1 MFKKFIVRNTA
12 IVFLSLL
19 VLSCQK
25 EEEIDLSNINL
36 LSVSFQ
42 KANNP
47 SLVSDIKLDFDNEE
61 TFSGFVP
68 YGTSLHSLIATYE
81 FEGSS
86 VQIDGEEQTN
96 SVSSNDFGKER
107 VVSVLDERGNGKDY
121 LIRLHYHTGLPIVF
135 LDIFDPESVPREE
148 YITAEISVYGG
159 LDFPDIENTAIEIR
173 GRGNS
178 TWWGGQVEKKPYQ
191 IKFSDKQEVLGMADD
206 RRWVLLAEHYDPSMI
221 RNKLSF
227 EMGKMSNFVYS
238 PQGEYVEV
246 FINDQPQGTYVL
258 AQKVEESKNRLDIG
272 NNGYLIEMD
281 QRHRVYEDD
290 VYFEP
295 PIFRERAQKFGSW
308 LDTIF
313 NIKEPAD
320 IQHDSQAH
328 REIENVVNAFE
339 EVLFGD
345 NFKDPEAGYRNYIDV
360 DSFIDWYLINE
371 IGKSVD
377 AYGYASVFFSYVPG
391 EKIKMG
397 PVWDFDLSYG
407 NADYA
412 FHAFSGK
419 NAFFP
424 AGNWINEHPWIERL
438 LEDDYF
444 KQKVIERYTYFY
456 DKRDEFM
463 ALIDQFSDQ
472 INRSQALNYE
482 LYENLGQEIWNN
494 SSAIFQTHAEEVEYL
509 KSWLFER
516 INWMNGNL

>member
-206 RRWVLLAEHYDPSMI
+206 RRWVLLAEYWDRSMI
-221 RNKLSF
+221 RNKLTY
-227 EMGKMSNFVYS
+227 EMGSVSSFDYS
-238 PQGEYVEV
+238 PQGKYIEL
-246 FINDQPQGTYVL
+246 FINDEPQGTYVL
-258 AQKVEESKNRLDIG
+258 AQKVEESRNRVNIG
-272 NNGYLIEMD
+272 DTGFLIEMD
-281 QRHRVYEDD
+281 QRHRIDNDD
-290 VYFEP
+290 IYFEP
-295 PIFRERAQKFGSW
+295 TIFRDQMSKFSW
-308 LDTIF
+308 ADTIF

-320 IQHDSQAH
+320 IQYDSDAYI
-328 REIENVVNAFE
+328 EIENFVNEFE
-339 EVLFGD
+339 EVLFGN
-345 NFKDPEAGYRNYIDV
+345 NFKDPENGYRSYIDI

-377 AYGYASVFFSYVPG
+377 AYGYASVFFNYVPG

-397 PVWDFDLSYG
+397 PIWDFDLSYG
-407 NADYA
+407 NADFNSSSFY
-412 FHAFSGK
+412 
-419 NAFFP
+419 P
-424 AGNWINEHPWIERL
+424 TGNWIKEHPWFDRL
-438 LEDDYF
+438 LDDDYF

>member
-1 MFKKFIVRNTA
+1 MFKRLIVRNTA
-12 IVFLSLL
+12 IVYLSLL

-42 KANNP
+42 KASNP
-47 SLVSDIKLDFDNEE
+47 SLDSDIKLDFDNEE

-68 YGTSLHSLIATYE
+68 YGTSLNSLIATYE

-107 VVSVLDERGNGKDY
+107 VVSILDEGGNGKDY
-121 LIRLHYHTGLPIVF
+121 MIRLHYHTGLPIVF

-148 YITAEISVYGG
+148 YVTAEISVYGG
-159 LDFPDIENTAIEIR
+159 LDFPDIENTTLEIR

-206 RRWVLLAEHYDPSMI
+206 RRWVLLAEHYDRSMI

-238 PQGEYVEV
+238 PRGEYVEV

-290 VYFEP
+290 IYFEP
-295 PIFRERAQKFGSW
+295 PIFRERAQKFSW

-320 IQHDSQAH
+320 IQYNSEAYI
-328 REIENVVNAFE
+328 EIENFVNEFE
-339 EVLFGD
+339 EVLFGN
-345 NFKDPEAGYRNYIDV
+345 NFKDPENGYLSYIDL

-377 AYGYASVFFSYVPG
+377 AYGYASVFFNYVPG
-391 EKIKMG
+391 GKIKMG
-397 PVWDFDLSYG
+397 PIWDFDLSFG
-407 NADYA
+407 NADYSPQA
-412 FHAFSGK
+412 FY
-419 NAFFP
+419 P
-424 AGNWINEHPWIERL
+424 TGNWINEHPWIERL

-444 KQKVIERYTYFY
+444 KQKVIERYTYYY
-456 DKRDEFM
+456 DKRNDFM

-472 INRSQALNYE
+472 INRSQILNYE
-482 LYENLGQEIWNN
+482 LYQNLGEGMWNN
-494 SSAIFQTHAEEVEYL
+494 SSAIFQTHSEEVEYL
-509 KSWLFER
+509 KSWLYER

>member
-1 MFKKFIVRNTA
+1 MRKVSFI
-12 IVFLSLL
+12 FLSFLI
-19 VLSCQK
+19 LSCQK

-42 KANNP
+42 RASNP
-47 SLVSDIKLDFDNEE
+47 SLNSNIKLDFDNEE

-68 YGTSLHSLIATYE
+68 YGTSLNSLIATYE

-107 VVSVLDERGNGKDY
+107 VVSVLDEGGNRKDY

-159 LDFPDIENTAIEIR
+159 LDFPDIENTSIEIR

-206 RRWVLLAEHYDPSMI
+206 WRWVLLAEHYDRSMI

-227 EMGKMSNFVYS
+227 EMAQMSNFDYS

-272 NNGYLIEMD
+272 DSGYLIEMD
-281 QRHRVYEDD
+281 QRHRVYDDD

-295 PIFRERAQKFGSW
+295 PIFRQRAQKFSW

-320 IQHDSQAH
+320 IQYNSEAYT
-328 REIENVVNAFE
+328 EIENFVNEFE
-339 EVLFGD
+339 EVLFGN
-345 NFKDPEAGYRNYIDV
+345 NFKDPENGYLSYIDV

-377 AYGYASVFFSYVPG
+377 AYGYASVFFNYVPG

-397 PVWDFDLSYG
+397 PIWDFDLSFG
-407 NADYA
+407 NADYSPQA
-412 FHAFSGK
+412 FY
-419 NAFFP
+419 P
-424 AGNWINEHPWIERL
+424 TGNWINEHPWIERL

-444 KQKVIERYTYFY
+444 KQKVIERYTYYY
-456 DKRDEFM
+456 DKRDDFM

-472 INRSQALNYE
+472 INRSQVLNYE
-482 LYENLGQEIWNN
+482 LYQNLGQGMWNN
-494 SSAIFQTHAEEVEYL
+494 NSAIFQTYPEEVEYF
-509 KSWLFER
+509 KDWLNDR
-516 INWMNGNL
+516 INWMKGNL